1 MDYVLMLDWIYEK
14 RRSTFALL
22 TLSLYASSQT
32 IDLSKQP
39 WRLWLDE
46 TAEYFNDS
54 LYLPPYNMDV
64 IPCTPPTCGCR
75 IFTIIKMR

>member
-1 MDYVLMLDWIYEK
+1 MKKDVLL
-14 RRSTFALL
+14 FALL

-54 LYLPPYNMDV
+54 LYLPH
-64 IPCTPPTCGCR
+64 
-75 IFTIIKMR
+75 IIWM

>member
-1 MDYVLMLDWIYEK
+1 MKKDVLL
-14 RRSTFALL
+14 FALL

-64 IPCTPPTCGCR
+64 IPCTPPTCGWQNLYNNKNAV
-75 IFTIIKMR
+75 TTVH